1 MTIAPKKYEYKV
13 EIRRVVDGDT
23 VDLFIDT
30 GLHVNVPGQESLIDL
45 GFDVIVKDGRLM
57 LKERVR
63 MAGIDTPESRTR
75 DLREKKFGKLATARV
90 EELLPVGHEF
100 LAVSKT
106 YDATGKYGRA
116 MLDFDLPG
124 HSETLCDLLVT
135 EHLAVRYHGQNKA
148 EIRPEHEAN
157 WDWLDSQVEPGVPE

>member
-1 MTIAPKKYEYKV
+1 MANKTYEYRV

-23 VDLFIDT
+23 VDLYIDT
-30 GLHVNVPGQESLIDL
+30 GLKVDVPGQDNVVDL
-45 GFDVIVKDGRLM
+45 GFSVVIRYGRLM

-90 EELLPVGHEF
+90 MQLLPVGHDF
-100 LAVSKT
+100 RATSKV

-116 MLDFDLPG
+116 MLDFELPG
-124 HSETLCDLLVT
+124 QSESLCDLLVT
-135 EHLAVRYHGQNKA
+135 EHLAVRYHGQNKK
-148 EIRPEHEAN
+148 EIRPEHEEN
-157 WDWLDSQVEPGVPE
+157 WAILDAQGA

>member
-1 MTIAPKKYEYKV
+1 MTTTEKKVFEYYV

-30 GLHVNVPGQESLIDL
+30 GVGVDVPGQDSVVDL
-45 GFDVIVKDGRLM
+45 GFSVVIKDGRLM

-63 MAGIDTPESRTR
+63 LAGIDTPESRTR
-75 DLREKKFGKLATARV
+75 DPREKKFGKLATKRV
-90 EELLPVGHEF
+90 MELLPVGRTF
-100 LAVSKT
+100 LATSKV

-124 HSETLCDLLVT
+124 HSESLCELLVT

-157 WDWLDSQVEPGVPE
+157 WDILDAAQVE

>member
-1 MTIAPKKYEYKV
+1 MEKKMFKYHV

-30 GLHVNVPGQESLIDL
+30 GVRVDVPGQDSVVDL
-45 GFDVIVKDGRLM
+45 GFSVVIKDGNLM

-75 DLREKKFGKLATARV
+75 DIREKKFGKLATARV
-90 EELLPVGHEF
+90 MELLPVGHTF
-100 LAVSKT
+100 LATSKV

-116 MLDFDLPG
+116 MLDFELPDY
-124 HSETLCDLLVT
+124 SESLCDLLVK

-157 WDWLDSQVEPGVPE
+157 WDVLERASW

>member
-1 MTIAPKKYEYKV
+1 MTAERKYEYEV

-23 VDLFIDT
+23 VDLYIDT
-30 GLHVNVPGQESLIDL
+30 GLRVKVPGQPRVVDL
-45 GFDVIVKDGRLM
+45 GFSVVIKDGRLM

-90 EELLPVGHEF
+90 MELLPVGHEF
-100 LAVSKT
+100 LATSKV

-116 MLDFDLPG
+116 MLDFELPD
-124 HSETLCDLLVT
+124 HSESLCDLLVT

-157 WDWLDSQVEPGVPE
+157 WAILDAQGA

>member
-1 MTIAPKKYEYKV
+1 MTTDEKKYEYVV

-30 GLHVNVPGQESLIDL
+30 GVRVDAPGQDPVIDL
-45 GFDVIVKDGRLM
+45 GFSVVIRNGKLM

-75 DLREKKFGKLATARV
+75 DPREKKFGKLATARV
-90 EELLPVGHEF
+90 MWLLPVGRTF
-100 LAVSKT
+100 LATSKV

-116 MLDFDLPG
+116 MLDFELPD
-124 HSETLCDLLVT
+124 HSESLCDLLVT

-157 WDWLDSQVEPGVPE
+157 WDLLEGA